1 MATQREE
8 ILKMVKEDKL
18 SIDEALILLGKT
30 DDTAQAH
37 KEEEQERIIL
47 PKYEDML
54 NKLIDNT
61 IEDLERIGD
70 DGESELD
77 KIEKIAKMMKMESV
91 YKASN
96 GALVSISA
104 TRDILIRIARENVKC
119 ALQNL
124 MNNAANSEAPE
135 NEEGICETG
144 RFEAHAWFVDGCIEI
159 TLKFVPF
166 TAFGCSSDCAIVP
179 EIMLE
184 KYRKDIN
191 VF

>member
-18 SIDEALILLGKT
+18 SIDEALILLEKT
-30 DDTAQAH
+30 DDAVQAH
-37 KEEEQERIIL
+37 KEKEQDRIIL

-61 IEDLERIGD
+61 IEDLERIRD

-96 GALVSISA
+96 GSFVV

-124 MNNAANSEAPE
+124 MNNAANSETPE
-135 NEEGICETG
+135 NEEGICATG
-144 RFEAHAWFVDGCIEI
+144 HFEAHAWFDDGCIEI

-166 TAFGCSSDCAIVP
+166 TAFGFSSECNIAP